1 MVKANIPIQLN
12 IMIVLLTSVILFGS
26 TSCHKNSLG
35 SVNSK
40 ANTMEKK
47 SAQLID
53 ADNAF
58 GFELFKN
65 IRNTGS
71 EENLLIS
78 PFSVSVALAMTY
90 NGANGETKSEMEEVM
105 QLNGLTPEQINS
117 SYQKLISEMQSLD
130 KEVVFKIANAI
141 YYDNRFS
148 VKPGFLSVTREVYDA
163 EINGLDF
170 SSPSAVKTINNWV
183 EENTNGKIN
192 EIIRELKPLDRLLLL
207 NAIYFYGTWSK
218 DFDKNG
224 TQNREFIKA
233 DGTTIS
239 VPMMNKLDSLPFF
252 SEDIFKAIK
261 LPYGS
266 GRYNMVVLLPHNE
279 KSTQDIINNLS
290 AENWKAWMKKFKPTE
305 RVDVTMPRFKF
316 AFETSL
322 KDVLSEMGMLNAFAP
337 EAADFSGISEEQ
349 LFISEVKH
357 KTYINVNET
366 GTEAAAVTS
375 VGFAATSFREE
386 PPTVP
391 FFVNK
396 PFLFAITENKTGVV
410 LFLGEVQ
417 HPKY

>member
-1 MVKANIPIQLN
+1 MVNLNSQLD
-12 IMIVLLTSVILFGS
+12 IKTLGMMLISLILVGS

-35 SVNSK
+35 TVNPN
-40 ANTMEKK
+40 ANNMDEK
-47 SAQLID
+47 SAQLIN

-58 GFELFKN
+58 GFDLFKN
-65 IRNTGS
+65 LRNTGK

-90 NGANGETKSEMEEVM
+90 NGADGQTKAEMEEVM

-117 SYQKLISEMQSLD
+117 SYKKLITELQSLD
-130 KEVVFKIANAI
+130 EKVVFEIANAV
-141 YYDNRFS
+141 YYSEGFS
-148 VKPGFLSVTREVYDA
+148 IEPEFLTVNREVYDA

-170 SSPSAVKTINNWV
+170 SSPLAVETINNWV
-183 EENTNGKIN
+183 DEKTNGKIN
-192 EIIRELKPLDRLLLL
+192 EIIRQLKPLDRMLLL

-218 DFDKNG
+218 EFDKNG
-224 TQNREFIKA
+224 TQNREFMQA
-233 DGTTIS
+233 DGTIIR
-239 VPMMNKLDSLPFF
+239 VPMMNKLDTLPYF
-252 SEDIFKAIK
+252 SADIFKAIK

-266 GRYNMVVLLPHNE
+266 GRYNLVVLLPHNE
-279 KSTQDIINNLS
+279 KSTHDIINNLS
-290 AENWKAWMKKFKPTE
+290 AENWQAWMKKFEPTE

-322 KDVLSEMGMLNAFAP
+322 KDVLSQMGMQKAFIP
-337 EAADFSGISEEQ
+337 KAADFSGISKEE

-357 KTYINVNET
+357 KTYIDVNET

-375 VGFAATSFREE
+375 VGFATTSFREE

-396 PFLFAITENKTGVV
+396 PFLFALTENETGVV

-417 HPKY
+417 HPVY